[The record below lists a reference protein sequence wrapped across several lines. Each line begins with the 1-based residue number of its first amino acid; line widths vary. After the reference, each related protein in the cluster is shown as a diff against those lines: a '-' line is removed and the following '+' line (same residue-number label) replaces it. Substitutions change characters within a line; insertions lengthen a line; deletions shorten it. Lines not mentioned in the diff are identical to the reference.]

1 MQDLNIAIV
10 GAGLG
15 GLTAA
20 AALHMRGYKTQVY
33 EQAPELGEIGAG
45 LSLPPNSTRVLEHL
59 GLGDA
64 LAEFGN
70 IPDRTIVKHF
80 KSGEVLLTRPGN
92 VTWKNTDAIIIL
104 RIGQTFMICS

>member
-15 GLTAA
+15 GLVTAA
-20 AALHMRGYKTQVY
+20 ALNMLGYEVDVY
-33 EQAPELGEIGAG
+33 EQAAELGEIGAG

-59 GLGDA
+59 GLKDA
-64 LAEFGN
+64 LARFGN

-80 KSGEVLLTRPGN
+80 KSGEVC
-92 VTWKNTDAIIIL
+92 
-104 RIGQTFMICS
+104 RICAR